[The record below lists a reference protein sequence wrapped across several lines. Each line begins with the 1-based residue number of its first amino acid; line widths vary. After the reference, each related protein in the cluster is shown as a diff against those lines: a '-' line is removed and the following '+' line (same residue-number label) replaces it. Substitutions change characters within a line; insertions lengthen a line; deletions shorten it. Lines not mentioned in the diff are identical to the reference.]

1 MSKYLCWNCGLWQGD
16 EQDDLESS
24 KLCPSCRSAI
34 EATNAKNAAF
44 IRSRQEETEDA

>member
-24 KLCPSCRSAI
+24 KLCPACKKAI
-34 EATNAKNAAF
+34 EAGSKQPDTRGLYEAEEADNA
-44 IRSRQEETEDA
+44 